1 MRVPSTVELISSP
14 ASEKRSYFLGGCPM
28 SISLS
33 RLNSSAIRISRL
45 LVLLPVLLLAGAF
58 SQAQAAGITLVQHT
72 SKDAGTTTTSTL
84 AFASANTAGN
94 FIAVAIRGGLSS
106 SQVFTVSDSNGN
118 TYKKASQLGFTAS
131 SVSIAVYYAESIK
144 AGADTV
150 TVSMSVSGPLRFA
163 ISEYSGVAA
172 SNSFDAAA
180 SATNVGTAVN
190 SGNATTTANGDLL
203 FGTASTADSV

>member
-94 FIAVAIRGGLSS
+94 FVAVAIRGGLSS
-106 SQVFTVSDSNGN
+106 SQVFTVTDSSGN
-118 TYKKASQLGFTAS
+118 TYKKAAQIGFT
-131 SVSIAVYYAESIK
+131 VSAVTGAIYYAENVK
-144 AGADTV
+144 GGANTV
-150 TVSMSVSGPLRFA
+150 TVSMTVSGPLRFA
-163 ISEYSGVAA
+163 ISEYSGVATA
-172 SNSFDAAA
+172 SSLDVTAV
-180 SATNVGTAVN
+180 ATNVGTV
-190 SGNATTTANGDLL
+190 
-203 FGTASTADSV
+203 